1 MALGVH
7 TLGTNIPKVPI
18 RYATHLR
25 CVHIRQAAHPET
37 PTSEAATP
45 KHPQTPDANTPS
57 RSKHTSVES
66 HVPKRSHRDLGK
78 GEGRRADAPRA
89 TPPSVPRDR
98 AFPFLV
104 LSPEPPGNLHLFLSS
119 KQEVAPRMAAASG
132 LGRR

>member
-89 TPPSVPRDR
+89 TPPSAPRDR